1 MPVIFICFILF
12 IMWFRVKSKKAS
24 KMEQNSKE
32 DFLRREHE
40 ANLTRKKDI
49 SNLDYIV
56 IPEEDLPFTETNDEE
71 EAMLQDNLR
80 KAMSKKILN
89 LSGISNTDLK
99 LEYGYA
105 NLEALSQYDQNFTLL
120 ARTLNT
126 WGQRLHELS
135 YNEEAVAVLSFAV
148 SIKSD
153 IRATWQ
159 LLAQLYAESG
169 STAKIQ
175 EMKLSAASLNS
186 LTKDPILAMLDTY
199 L

>member
-89 LSGISNTDLK
+89 LSGISNTDLNWNMDMLILK
-99 LEYGYA
+99 HFPSMTRILQTFCA
-105 NLEALSQYDQNFTLL
+105 ALINGQDFFTKKVNGSVQNRYLNMQSQ
-120 ARTLNT
+120 
-126 WGQRLHELS
+126 
-135 YNEEAVAVLSFAV
+135 
-148 SIKSD
+148 
-153 IRATWQ
+153 
-159 LLAQLYAESG
+159 
-169 STAKIQ
+169 
-175 EMKLSAASLNS
+175 
-186 LTKDPILAMLDTY
+186 
-199 L
+199 